1 MRKLLLRWVWLAVS
15 VVVASLLT
23 RMLGLGFRVDIS
35 SMDQVLKLFVGVA
48 VLAFANATLG
58 RLLKFFTIPLNCLTL
73 GLFSLA
79 INALVLWLV
88 AGLNFGFA
96 IVGNGIVNQFL
107 AAFVGALL
115 ITAING
121 ILRSVLPD
129 DKNDD

>member
-35 SMDQVLKLFVGVA
+35 SVDQVLKLFVGVA
-48 VLAFANATLG
+48 VLSLANATLG
-58 RLLKFFTIPLNCLTL
+58 RLLKLFTIPLNCLTL
-73 GLFSLA
+73 GLFSLV
-79 INALVLWLV
+79 INAVVLWLV
-88 AGLNFGFA
+88 AGLNFGFT
-96 IVGNGIVNQFL
+96 IVGTGVVSQFL

-121 ILRSVLPD
+121 ILRSFLPD
-129 DKNDD
+129 DKDDD